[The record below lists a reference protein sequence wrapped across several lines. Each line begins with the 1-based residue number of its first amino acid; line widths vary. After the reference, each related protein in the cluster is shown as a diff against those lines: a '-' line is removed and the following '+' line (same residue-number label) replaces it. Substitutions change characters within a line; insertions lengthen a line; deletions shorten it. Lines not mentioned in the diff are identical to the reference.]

1 MRSEF
6 GPAQH
11 RALANTRQT
20 RVLCNHASDMS
31 CVLNGTSMSGIML
44 TWGKWVATYST
55 QIDVFRLMEVPF
67 TPALLVPSDRQ
78 INDRRWRDFFAP
90 QRGQRHINRAAHQA
104 ALQCVAGHRPHVGDS
119 LPAGTALY

>member
-31 CVLNGTSMSGIML
+31 CDTNGTSMSGIML
-44 TWGKWVATYST
+44 TWGKWVPTYST

-67 TPALLVPSDRQ
+67 SCDTFTSSYGLLQYELADVHSPSLTYLYLRLAQTYPPSRYPLVPS
-78 INDRRWRDFFAP
+78 
-90 QRGQRHINRAAHQA
+90 
-104 ALQCVAGHRPHVGDS
+104 S
-119 LPAGTALY
+119 S